1 MKETFLKSDRK
12 ETFAMDL
19 LEPLRYYRSSLA
31 HDAEQNAS
39 DFFEELLK
47 KSGVDE
53 AENAATVKKYDTE
66 HQKAKTAEKGLSRL
80 RVFRTLLIIAA
91 VLGGIAA
98 LVGAM
103 RIADSLG
110 PGLGLL
116 LGGLAVL
123 GGALAVIFAV
133 LRPRIRRSAETL
145 AELRER
151 EAEYYREAMAQM
163 APLNNAFSERDALT
177 LVEKTL
183 PDLVFDDRLT
193 KEQDVFFRNAHDFI
207 DFDDENSSVTDL
219 LSGRLR
225 GNPFLFCQRRVM
237 EMRDETYHGT
247 LVITWT
253 ETYRDS
259 NGNLRR
265 RTRTQT
271 LHASILR
278 PKPFYYP
285 HVFLIY
291 GNQAAP
297 RLIFSRAPEHWEKL
311 SEKQKEKKI
320 REGEKELR
328 RLSEKATVD
337 GGNFQEM
344 ANTEFEVML
353 GATDRNNE
361 VEFRLL
367 YTPLGQRNTVE
378 LLENKEG
385 FGDDFHLNKYKRS
398 TVVVSEHMQKT
409 GIDTS
414 PHRYRSHSV
423 ALAREQFI
431 SFQKEFFRSLFFD
444 FAPIL
449 AVPAYQE
456 EPVASM
462 EPVED
467 YPSNQTY
474 YEHEILANALG
485 DASFLPPEAA
495 TEAILKTS
503 LSRRTATEDEV
514 EVEAFSFSAHD
525 RVEFVPVLGGDGR
538 THLVPVPWVEYLPVS
553 AVSTVS
559 VAEGEGG
566 NVSKHGL
573 SLRLWD
579 R

>member
-1 MKETFLKSDRK
+1 
-12 ETFAMDL
+12 MDL
-19 LEPLRYYRSSLA
+19 LEPLRCYRSQLA

-39 DFFEELLK
+39 DYFEGLLK
-47 KSGVDE
+47 ASGVSE
-53 AENAATVKKYDTE
+53 EENAATVKKYDQE
-66 HQKAKTAEKGLSRL
+66 CQKAKNAKKALSRL

-91 VLGGIAA
+91 VVGG
-98 LVGAM
+98 LVSVFGIM
-103 RIADSLG
+103 EISTPL
-110 PGLGLL
+110 GLGLL
-116 LGGLAVL
+116 LGGIAAL
-123 GGALAVIFAV
+123 GGSLAVIFAV
-133 LRPRIRRSAETL
+133 LRPRIRNSAEAL
-145 AELRER
+145 AEIEQQ
-151 EAEYYREAMAQM
+151 AQEYHSEAMAQM
-163 APLNNAFSERDALT
+163 APLNAAFSERDALT
-177 LVEKTL
+177 LIEKTM
-183 PDLVFDDRLT
+183 PGIVFDDRLT

-207 DFDDENSSVTDL
+207 DFNDEDSSVTDL
-219 LSGRLR
+219 LSGRLN

-247 LVITWT
+247 LLITWT

-259 NGNLRR
+259 NGNTRT

-285 HVFLIY
+285 HVYLIY

-297 RLIFSRAPEHWEKL
+297 RLIFSRAPGHWEKY

-320 REGEKELR
+320 REGEKDLR

-385 FGDDFHLNKYKRS
+385 YGDDFHLNKHKRA
-398 TVVVSEHMQKT
+398 TVVVSEHAQKM

-414 PHRYRSHSV
+414 PYRYQSHSV
-423 ALAREQFI
+423 ALAREKFV
-431 SFQKEFFRSLFFD
+431 SFQKEFFRSIFFD
-444 FAPIL
+444 LAPIL

-456 EPVASM
+456 EPVASL

-474 YEHEILANALG
+474 YEHEILANAMG

-514 EVEAFSFSAHD
+514 EVTACSFSAHD

-538 THLVPVPWVEYLPVS
+538 MHLVPVPWVEYLPIS

-559 VAEGEGG
+559 VKEGKDGD
-566 NVSKHGL
+566 VSKHGL